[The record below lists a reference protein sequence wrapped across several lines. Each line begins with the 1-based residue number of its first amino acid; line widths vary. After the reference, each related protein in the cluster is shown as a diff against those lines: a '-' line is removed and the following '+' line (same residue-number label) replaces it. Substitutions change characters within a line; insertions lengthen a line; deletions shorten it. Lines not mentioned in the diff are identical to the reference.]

1 MPEDTLGPDTFSTRG
16 IPTSR
21 RGYDRKVVD
30 ALVAD
35 AVAAWGALEKHHGEL
50 IAEIERSGGL
60 EHLSRDLGA
69 IAVDVGK
76 VLTAATEAADGIRS
90 RAQADADRVVAESA
104 AASSQRL
111 DTAAVQAAGIVAEA
125 DRQAFD
131 LRRDAWDAGMG
142 LLVSVQQ
149 AIADVLAAADDEAQM
164 IRADAE
170 KENHRRLAM
179 TRKEADEIVR
189 NAKFEADRQLNLAR
203 ELAQEMLDRAQ
214 GAESHVIPT
223 VGERHRRREIM
234 GEIERLRAERTI
246 EEVAVLPAEPA
257 PAPEDSPEVLF
268 GVLDPQAPDLSDALA
283 AEVERLRGERP
294 PPKPP
299 RGRRIAKR
307 RAQPDAEPAYEASA
321 APAADEVQTLFDALR
336 ITSEQEPVVADSSHD
351 PADSSHDPMELR
363 DRLALPF
370 HNQGLRDVKRRIV
383 DLQNVAL
390 DAVRSSRTWSPDQE
404 AIGADL
410 APAMEPVIQKA
421 AAAGAE
427 AAGLLGGVTDAR
439 PRVGKRPY
447 ALVRGMAG
455 DLSSEVRTALASAG
469 GPAEVASTVSRVF
482 RAWRGDE
489 AERWV
494 RAIIFAAY
502 HDSLVGALAA
512 GGVGRVS
519 GVGSGRPCPSCVGPA
534 GTEWVPG
541 AAPPDGLRVPPAD
554 LDCVC
559 TVTVGV
565 GVARG

>member
-35 AVAAWGALEKHHGEL
+35 AVAAWSALEKRYGEL

-60 EHLSRDLGA
+60 QHLSRDLGA
-69 IAVDVGK
+69 IAADVGK

-90 RAQADADRVVAESA
+90 RAQADADRVAAESA
-104 AASSQRL
+104 AASSQSL
-111 DTAAVQAAGIVAEA
+111 DAAAVQAAGIVAEA

-214 GAESHVIPT
+214 GIESHVIPT

-268 GVLDPQAPDLSDALA
+268 GVLDPQAPELSDALA
-283 AEVERLRGERP
+283 AEVGRLRGDGP

-299 RGRRIAKR
+299 RGRRMTKR
-307 RAQPDAEPAYEASA
+307 RAEPEAEPAYEAPPAPSA
-321 APAADEVQTLFDALR
+321 DDVQTLFDALR
-336 ITSEQEPVVADSSHD
+336 ITAEQEPVVADL
-351 PADSSHDPMELR
+351 SHDPMELR

-427 AAGLLGGVTDAR
+427 AAGVLGGVNDAR

-482 RAWRGDE
+482 RAWRGDQ

-494 RAIIFAAY
+494 RAITFAAY

-534 GTEWVPG
+534 GTEWAPG

-559 TVTVGV
+559 TVR
-565 GVARG
+565 VAGR